1 MREQWG
7 SRWGFVF
14 AVAGSAVG
22 LGNIWKFPY
31 VCGMNG
37 GGAFVLL
44 YLVCVVLVGFPL
56 LLAELAM
63 GRATQSSTVGAFL
76 AKNKARTTFSDL
88 IGSLLVIIG
97 VILLFIKNYGYGTAT
112 TVAGIAF
119 LALGWKTVGYISGVI
134 IPMLITGYYGVIGG
148 WTLLYMGK
156 SFFRQLNF
164 GDQAG
169 ASAVMGP
176 IAAAS
181 GNMMIPVVGC
191 TVLFMLLCALVCF
204 SGVRKGIE
212 RWSKVLMPLLF
223 CLLIVLI
230 VRGLTLPGAEK
241 GLKFFL
247 SPDFSKLSANSVIAA
262 MGHSFF
268 SLSLGMGIVL
278 TYGSYLGKKEN
289 IVNSAISVLVL
300 DTMAAMMAGLA
311 IFPAVFAMGFRE
323 TSGPV
328 LIYEVLPA
336 AFNHIPGGWL
346 WNGMFFMMIAI
357 AAFTS
362 EMSLFE
368 PPVRVFVDELKMKR
382 RSAVTL
388 VAVICIALGVICAFS
403 MSDWNRY
410 PAIHSFLLKVWGEDL
425 SPSLFL
431 VLDSFACNW
440 LLPLCGFVLSL
451 YVGWVWGARRAVKE
465 LRKGSD
471 NMING
476 NIWLQIAGFK
486 DSACSDDDK
495 VSLFSLAVLWG
506 FFVRFITPV
515 LVFIAFLN
523 AVGAVKF

>member
-7 SRWGFVF
+7 SRWGFIF

-56 LLAELAM
+56 LLAELAI
-63 GRATQSSTVGAFL
+63 GRATQTSAVGAFL
-76 AKNKARTTFSDL
+76 AKNKARTVFSDL
-88 IGSLLVIIG
+88 IGSLLIIIG
-97 VILLFIKNYGYGTAT
+97 VILLFLKQYGYGTAVT
-112 TVAGIAF
+112 ASGIAF
-119 LALGWKTVGYISGVI
+119 LAFGWKTAGFISGVI
-134 IPMLITGYYGVIGG
+134 IPIIITGYYGVIGG

-156 SFFRQLNF
+156 AFLRQLNF
-164 GDQAG
+164 GDPAG
-169 ASAVMGP
+169 AAAVMEP

-181 GNMMIPVVGC
+181 GNMMFPVLGC
-191 TVLFMLLCALVCF
+191 TVLFMVLCAAVCF

-223 CLLIVLI
+223 CLLVVLI
-230 VRGLTLPGAEK
+230 VRGLTLPGADK

-247 SPDFSKLSANSVIAA
+247 SPDFSKLSTNSVIAA

-289 IVNSAISVLVL
+289 IINSAISVLVL

-311 IFPAVFAMGFRE
+311 IFPAVFAMGFKE
-323 TSGPV
+323 TSGPR

-336 AFNHIPGGWL
+336 SFNHIPGGWL

-368 PPVRVFVDELKMKR
+368 PPVRVFVDEFKMKR
-382 RSAVTL
+382 RN
-388 VAVICIALGVICAFS
+388 AVILTASICIVLGVICVFS
-403 MSDWNRY
+403 MSDWSRY
-410 PAIHSFLLKVWGEDL
+410 PAIHNFLLKVWGEDL

-440 LLPLCGFVLSL
+440 LLPLCGFILSL
-451 YVGWVWGARRAVKE
+451 YVGWVWGSHRAVKE
-465 LRKGSD
+465 LRKGTDGSID
-471 NMING
+471 G
-476 NIWLQIAGFK
+476 NLWLQIAGFK
-486 DSACSDDDK
+486 DTASSDEGRI
-495 VSLFSLAVLWG
+495 SLFSLAVLWG

-515 LVFIAFLN
+515 VVFIAFLN

>member
-7 SRWGFVF
+7 SRWGFIF

-31 VCGMNG
+31 ICGMNG

-56 LLAELAM
+56 LLAELAI
-63 GRATQSSTVGAFL
+63 GRATQGSTVGAFI
-76 AKNKARTTFSDL
+76 AKSKARTTFSDL

-97 VILLFIKNYGYGTAT
+97 VILLFLKHYGYGTAST
-112 TVAGIAF
+112 AAGIAF
-119 LALGWKTVGYISGVI
+119 LALGWKTAGYISGMI
-134 IPMLITGYYGVIGG
+134 IPIIITGYYGVIGG

-156 SFFRQLNF
+156 SFLHQLNF
-164 GDQAG
+164 SDQAG

-181 GNMMIPVVGC
+181 GNMMLPVLGC
-191 TVLFMLLCALVCF
+191 TVLFMLLSAAICF

-212 RWSKVLMPLLF
+212 QWSKVLMPLLF
-223 CLLIVLI
+223 VLLIVLI

-247 SPDFSKLSANSVIAA
+247 SPDFSKLSGNSVIAA

-289 IVNSAISVLVL
+289 IVNSAVSVLVL

-311 IFPAVFAMGFRE
+311 IFPAVFAMGFKE

-346 WNGMFFMMIAI
+346 WNGIFFMMIAV

-368 PPVRVFVDELKMKR
+368 PPVRIFVDEFKMKR
-382 RSAVTL
+382 RSAVIL
-388 VAVICIALGVICAFS
+388 VAVICIVLGTICAFS
-403 MSDWNRY
+403 MSDWSRY
-410 PAIHSFLLKVWGEDL
+410 PRLHDFLIKVWGSDL
-425 SPSLFL
+425 SSSLFL
-431 VLDSFACNW
+431 VMDSFACNW
-440 LLPLCGFVLSL
+440 LLPLCGFILSL
-451 YVGWVWGARRAVKE
+451 YVGWVWGTRRAVKE
-465 LRKGSD
+465 LRKGTDGS
-471 NMING
+471 ING
-476 NIWLQIAGFK
+476 NLWLLFAGFK
-486 DSACSDDDK
+486 DTAVTNGRK

-515 LVFIAFLN
+515 LVFTAFLN

>member
-7 SRWGFVF
+7 SRWGFIF
-14 AVAGSAVG
+14 AVAGSAIG

-31 VCGMNG
+31 ICGMNG

-44 YLVCVVLVGFPL
+44 YLICVLLVGFPL
-56 LLAELAM
+56 LLAELAI
-63 GRATQSSTVGAFL
+63 GRAAQSSTVGAFVMKGK
-76 AKNKARTTFSDL
+76 AKTLFSDL
-88 IGSLLVIIG
+88 IGSLLIIIG
-97 VILLFIKNYGYGTAT
+97 MILLFVSRYGYGTVITA
-112 TVAGIAF
+112 AGISF
-119 LALGWKTVGYISGVI
+119 LIIGWKTVGYVSGVI
-134 IPMLITGYYGVIGG
+134 IPIIITGYYGVIGG
-148 WTLLYMGK
+148 WTLLYMWK
-156 SFFRQLNF
+156 SFRHQLNF
-164 GDQAG
+164 SDHAG
-169 ASAVMGP
+169 ASAVMQP
-176 IAAAS
+176 IAEAS
-181 GNMMIPVVGC
+181 GNMMLPVIIC
-191 TVLFMLLCALVCF
+191 MVLFMVLSAAVCF

-212 RWSKVLMPLLF
+212 RCSKVLMPLLF
-223 CLLIVLI
+223 VLLIVLI
-230 VRGLTLPGAEK
+230 VRGLSLPGSEK

-247 SPDFSKLSANSVIAA
+247 SPDFSKLNANSVIAA

-311 IFPAVFAMGFRE
+311 IFPAVFAMGFKE

-336 AFNHIPGGWL
+336 AFNHIPGGWI
-346 WNGMFFMMIAI
+346 WNGLFFAMISV

-368 PPVRVFVDELKMKR
+368 PPVRVLVDEFKMKR

-388 VAVICIALGVICAFS
+388 VAVICIALGSVCAFS
-403 MSDWNRY
+403 MSNWNRF
-410 PAIHSFLLKVWGEDL
+410 PEIRQFLIKVWGEDL

-440 LLPLCGFVLSL
+440 LLPLCGFILSL
-451 YVGWVWGARRAVKE
+451 YVGWVWGTYRAVKE
-465 LRKGSD
+465 LNKGS
-471 NMING
+471 NRIVNG
-476 NIWLQIAGFK
+476 NLWLNIVGIR
-486 DSACSDDDK
+486 DTSGSGGRK
-495 VSLFSLAVLWG
+495 VSLFSLAALWG
-506 FFVRFITPV
+506 FFVRFVTPA

-523 AVGAVKF
+523 AVGVLKF